1 VVKKNQSNQMSK
13 INLIHLISHPI
24 QYQTPLYERFATDTD
39 VDFQVLY
46 CSKIGVETTKDV
58 EFGVAIKW
66 DIPLLSDYKYR
77 FLKNYAIRETLDSFG
92 GLLNLGIIKTLY
104 TAKPKSIIWI
114 HGWNYATI
122 ILTLI
127 VGKLF
132 GHRIFLRGE
141 NTALIEHN
149 KPNTFVKRLKTF
161 WLSQVLFKMTDAFL
175 AVGNQ
180 NRDYFRL
187 LKVPENKM
195 AWTPYCIDNQRFIAF
210 KNAHKNDIPSIRK
223 RLGIP
228 LSKKVIICS
237 GKYID
242 KKRPLD
248 VLKALTLLPNLKD
261 VFVVFVGEGNLRS
274 DMETFITAHNLQDH
288 VLLTGFVNQSQM
300 PDYYLA
306 ADLYV
311 MASGMYETWG
321 LSTNEALCFG
331 LPIILS
337 DMVGS
342 AYDLIDGNGFMYPS
356 GDCNALA
363 HYIHH
368 VFSLPESDFLKM
380 KQRSTTI
387 IEAYSYD
394 SIIEGIK
401 TAARQTEGVT
411 PFQKFVTFGKVK

>member
-1 VVKKNQSNQMSK
+1 MSK

-24 QYQTPLYERFATDTD
+24 QYQTPLYERLAADTGM
-39 VDFQVLY
+39 DFQVLY
-46 CSKIGVETTKDV
+46 CSKIGLETTKDV
-58 EFGVAIKW
+58 EFGVDIKW
-66 DIPLLSDYKYR
+66 DIPLLSNYKYT
-77 FLKNYAIRETLDSFG
+77 FLKNHALKETLDSFM
-92 GLLNLGIIKTLY
+92 GLMNLGIVKVLFA
-104 TAKPKSIIWI
+104 AKPKSIIWI

-122 ILTLI
+122 ILALF
-127 VGKLF
+127 VGKLL

-149 KPNTFVKRLKTF
+149 KPNTLLKRVKTF
-161 WLSQVLFKMTDAFL
+161 WLSQVLFKLTDAFL

-180 NRDYFRL
+180 NMDYFRL
-187 LKVPENKM
+187 LKVPEHKLFF
-195 AWTPYCIDNQRFIAF
+195 TPYCIDNQRFIAF
-210 KNAHKNDIPSIRK
+210 KEQHKNDVPTIRQL
-223 RLGIP
+223 LGIP

-248 VLKALTLLPNLKD
+248 LLKALTLLPSLKD
-261 VFVVFVGEGNLRS
+261 VFVVFVGEGNLRP
-274 DMETFITAHNLQDH
+274 DMEAFISANHLQQN
-288 VLLTGFVNQSQM
+288 VLLTGFINQSLM

-311 MASGMYETWG
+311 MCSGMYETWG

-356 GDCNALA
+356 GDCTALA
-363 HYIHH
+363 NHINHI
-368 VFSLPESDFLKM
+368 FSLSESDYQKM
-380 KQRSTTI
+380 KERSMAI
-387 IEAYSYD
+387 INQYSYEN
-394 SIIEGIK
+394 IIAGIK
-401 TAARQTEGVT
+401 TAAHKLELTELN
-411 PFQKFVTFGKVK
+411 PNIFERLFF